1 MPEPRDLNVSRETFE
16 RLSLFATLLLKWSDK
31 INLIGPRERGLLWD
45 RHIGDSL
52 RLADFIPGTGSIVDL
67 GSGAGFPG
75 LVIAIALER
84 HVTLIESDQRKAS
97 FLREAART
105 AAAPVTVI
113 CQRIEAVGLTGMDI
127 VTARALAP
135 LPRLLELAAP
145 ILADEGVCLFLKG
158 AGVET
163 ELTDARRE
171 WQMTVYRH
179 VDPATHEG
187 CILEVKHL
195 RRIQPKAG

>member
-1 MPEPRDLNVSRETFE
+1 LPELDLNVSRETFR
-16 RLSLFATLLLKWSDK
+16 RLSLFADLLLKWTDK
-31 INLIGPRERGLLWD
+31 INLIGPRERGLLWE

-52 RLADFIPGTGSIVDL
+52 RLAAFIPTTGSIVDL

-75 LVIAIALER
+75 LILAIALSR
-84 HVTLIESDQRKAS
+84 HVTLVESDQRKAS

-105 AAAPVTVI
+105 TEAPVTVVAR
-113 CQRIEAVGLTGMDI
+113 RIEASGLIGMDI
-127 VTARALAP
+127 ITARALAP
-135 LPRLLELAAP
+135 LPRLLDLAAP
-145 ILADEGVCLFLKG
+145 ILGPQGVCLLLKG
-158 AGVET
+158 TGVET

-171 WQMTVYRH
+171 WQMTVHRH